1 MIMTKHI
8 AILGIDGSG
17 KSTIT
22 DILPSILAGE
32 LNTTVASAGD
42 AFKITANDQDICG
55 PDFYPRA
62 LPWQVRV
69 SGWARKISKR
79 VVNNKKWYPIFKF
92 LHMFFQDSAAYR
104 IAQKAEPKLFI
115 SDGNAV
121 LSSFGRQDN
130 YFSTSSAANK
140 TEERSIRECYSRAFY
155 YLLVGGALSP
165 EVQERFP
172 KLKLMRSFSDNARL
186 LGCRG
191 LWLPNLVIF
200 LDTSPA
206 EAMRRITARGKPIDG
221 HENMNDLEKARQ
233 SYLNSLKVF
242 QEYRG
247 GSASVHIIRVDDL
260 SIDQIIRSI
269 VNIIKEHTVSLPNER
284 QNNASPLGTTEIKLN
299 NRTAMIAKASHI
311 RYIFTYLFGK
321 FTKGAWRE
329 PLFLFSPAGR
339 QFLDQ
344 GYSASVMRSIYDHDP
359 RTSGLMERVFQ
370 NYPLHRA
377 VYDRLQIL
385 TKQVEKIIRRKL
397 SEYGE
402 VTIFTAPSGF
412 SYDIFKPLENI
423 AVTSPHLMGRI
434 KLFASDIDPTGA
446 IEPELID
453 RAKRLGISFNFIR
466 GDITSNTVRKN
477 IQKNGPFDIVLFV
490 GLSSWLPKYP
500 LLSHLR
506 WVRRFMEWD
515 SILVTDCF
523 TADAYALSG
532 SYIGYKAHYYTPS
545 IYARVLE
552 YCGFD
557 GEMAVV
563 ESGRDGINHV
573 VVTCPRY
580 SPERL
585 MLKTSEEAVL
595 IN

>member
-1 MIMTKHI
+1 MTTHI
-8 AILGIDGSG
+8 SILGIDGSG

-42 AFKITANDQDICG
+42 AFKIIANDHDICG
-55 PDFYPRA
+55 PNFYPRA

-69 SGWARKISKR
+69 SGWARKIAKR
-79 VVNNKKWYPIFKF
+79 VVNNKKWYPVFKF

-104 IAQKAEPKLFI
+104 IAQKVEPRLFI

-130 YFSTSSAANK
+130 YFLTSANTKK
-140 TEERSIRECYSRAFY
+140 TEERGIRECYSHAFY
-155 YLLVGGALSP
+155 YLLVGGALTP
-165 EVQERFP
+165 AVKKRFP
-172 KLKLMRSFSDNARL
+172 KVEQMRSFSAKARL
-186 LGCRG
+186 FGCRG
-191 LWLPNLVIF
+191 LWLPNRVVF
-200 LDTSPA
+200 LDISPA
-206 EAMRRITARGKPIDG
+206 QAMRRIAARGKPVDA
-221 HENMNDLEKARQ
+221 HENMVDLEKARQ
-233 SYLNSLKVF
+233 CYLDSLKVF

-247 GSASVHIIRVDDL
+247 GSGSVHVIHVDDL

-269 VNIIKEHTVSLPNER
+269 VNIIKEHTVLLPGER
-284 QNNASPLGTTEIKLN
+284 HNNSPTLGTTWVKLN
-299 NRTAMIAKASHI
+299 NRAAMIAKASHV
-311 RYIFTYLFGK
+311 RYVFSYLFGK

-344 GYSASVMRSIYDHDP
+344 GYSAPVMRSIYDHNP
-359 RTSGLMERVFQ
+359 QKSGMMERIFQ

-402 VTIFTAPSGF
+402 VTIFTAPSGY

-423 AVTSPHLMGRI
+423 AVTSPDLMGRI
-434 KLFASDIDPTGA
+434 KLFASDLDPQGA
-446 IEPELID
+446 IEPELMD
-453 RAKRLGISFNFIR
+453 RAKRLGISFTFIKD
-466 GDITSNTVRKN
+466 DITSNTVRKS

-490 GLSSWLPKYP
+490 GLSSWLPKHP

-506 WVRRFMEWD
+506 WVRRYMEWD

-532 SYIGYKAHYYTPS
+532 SYIGYKAHYYASSLYT
-545 IYARVLE
+545 RLLE

-557 GEMAVV
+557 GDMAVV

-580 SPERL
+580 SLERS
-585 MLKTSEEAVL
+585 MLRSTEETVAL
-595 IN
+595 K